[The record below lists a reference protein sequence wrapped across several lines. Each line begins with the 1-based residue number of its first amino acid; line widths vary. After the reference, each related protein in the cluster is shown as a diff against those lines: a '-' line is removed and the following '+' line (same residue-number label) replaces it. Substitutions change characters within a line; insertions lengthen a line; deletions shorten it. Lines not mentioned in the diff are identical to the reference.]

1 MAVRVL
7 AFARLRELLGF
18 GERSLETP
26 PAATVDDLWTSLTA
40 AVPEAVRLRASTRFA
55 RNGVVVD
62 GATHIADGDEI
73 ALLPPVGGG

>member
-18 GERSLETP
+18 GERSLEMGDARTL
-26 PAATVDDLWTSLTA
+26 DDVWSRLTA
-40 AVPEAVRLRASTRFA
+40 ASPEAARMRASTRFA

-62 GATHIADGDEI
+62 GSVRIADGDEI